1 MKHFLTLYLV
11 RKNIRRHLF
20 RYLILAVSVAVVV
33 GLQVSALLIDLA
45 SQQSLGLGLK
55 RLGADLVAV
64 PRGLSQELARAYL
77 TGEAAVFYMDK
88 SIQDRI
94 SRFDFVSKT
103 SSQLFIKSLSN
114 AGCCSL
120 RNIYLI
126 GFEPETDFIIKPWLK
141 TGSFDQILGDE
152 VLAGAALGLEP
163 GNTLKFYG
171 HSFHVAG
178 VLSPTGMGLDRAV
191 FIPLSSAY
199 QMAEESGIKAEQTLQ
214 ISPSQ
219 ISAVLIKLKPENQG
233 GLPASRAAFELEQK
247 IPELSILQPGD
258 LSNKLGQNLSM
269 VLRDLSS
276 ASYAIWTAT
285 ALLIALVFAMAT
297 NERKREIGILRSLG
311 ATRWFIFRMII
322 IEGILIG
329 LSGSILGLIVSTG
342 LILGFSSLISQS
354 LAIPF
359 FQPQASQLIPVFLIA
374 LCLALLTGSVAAL
387 YPALRVSQLE
397 PYQAIRSGE

>member
-1 MKHFLTLYLV
+1 
-11 RKNIRRHLF
+11 
-20 RYLILAVSVAVVV
+20 
-33 GLQVSALLIDLA
+33 
-45 SQQSLGLGLK
+45 
-55 RLGADLVAV
+55 
-64 PRGLSQELARAYL
+64 
-77 TGEAAVFYMDK
+77 
-88 SIQDRI
+88 
-94 SRFDFVSKT
+94 
-103 SSQLFIKSLSN
+103 
-114 AGCCSL
+114 
-120 RNIYLI
+120 
-126 GFEPETDFIIKPWLK
+126 
-141 TGSFDQILGDE
+141 
-152 VLAGAALGLEP
+152 
-163 GNTLKFYG
+163 
-171 HSFHVAG
+171 
-178 VLSPTGMGLDRAV
+178 MGLDRAV

-199 QMAEESGIKAEQTLQ
+199 QMAEESGIKAEQALQ